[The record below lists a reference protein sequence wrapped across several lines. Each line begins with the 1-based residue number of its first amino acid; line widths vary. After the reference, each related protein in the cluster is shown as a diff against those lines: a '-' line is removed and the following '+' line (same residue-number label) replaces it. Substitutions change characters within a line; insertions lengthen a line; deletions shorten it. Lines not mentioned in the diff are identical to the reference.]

1 MAPISNMS
9 NDHSNGTDYN
19 ELLYAHLLDSEGN
32 RLTYTHFTAKVHS
45 GSLLNSAGFSNGCIW
60 SRQFPAASSS
70 LSLAKKGPCH
80 SCSEPVGSS

>member
-45 GSLLNSAGFSNGCIW
+45 GSLLNSAGFFKWLCLVSSVSCCFLLAVP
-60 SRQFPAASSS
+60 RQKRP
-70 LSLAKKGPCH
+70 LSLLLRARGL
-80 SCSEPVGSS
+80 